1 MTALRAVQ
9 QSPLQNSLDRRSPA
23 AAPPISNRGVSN
35 KLSRKR
41 LLICSRSEVE
51 IQRPPYTVYYNLS
64 IEKDLGLIC
73 PRQEELFPRPAS
85 LSTRI
90 SVHEQLKY
98 PSVDVGIA
106 MGAGYLCSQMN
117 GNLSTL
123 LKLYY

>member
-1 MTALRAVQ
+1 M
-9 QSPLQNSLDRRSPA
+9 
-23 AAPPISNRGVSN
+23 
-35 KLSRKR
+35 
-41 LLICSRSEVE
+41 
-51 IQRPPYTVYYNLS
+51 S

-73 PRQEELFPRPAS
+73 PCQEELLPGPAF

-98 PSVDVGIA
+98 PSVDVAIA